1 MVWLF
6 IFFQLM
12 RIVREWQKLY
22 GGDKCT
28 GLTSESAL
36 FVCNKW
42 DDVEKQTKNNPL
54 AQKKIK
60 SEIICK
66 LKKQIPK
73 LKQKSQVIEMSV
85 FTAAQI
91 QQKFGVMSDDLS
103 SLING
108 LRRLLPLCLEK
119 KTEHFYR

>member
-1 MVWLF
+1 
-6 IFFQLM
+6 M
-12 RIVREWQKLY
+12 RIVKEWNKLY
-22 GGDKCT
+22 RGDKCK

-42 DDVEKQTKNNPL
+42 DDVEKQTKSNPSD
-54 AQKKIK
+54 KEKIK
-60 SEIICK
+60 NEIICK
-66 LKKQIPK
+66 LKKKIPS
-73 LKQKSQVIEMSV
+73 LNEKSQVIEMSV

-91 QQKFGVMSDDLS
+91 HQKFGVMSDDLS

-119 KTEHFYR
+119 KTERFYR

>member
-1 MVWLF
+1 
-6 IFFQLM
+6 M

-42 DDVEKQTKNNPL
+42 DDVERQTKTNPSEKEKIKNEIIRKL
-54 AQKKIK
+54 RKKIPGLN
-60 SEIICK
+60 ED
-66 LKKQIPK
+66 
-73 LKQKSQVIEMSV
+73 SQVIEMSV

>member
-1 MVWLF
+1 
-6 IFFQLM
+6 M
-12 RIVREWQKLY
+12 RIVREWIKLY
-22 GGDKCT
+22 GGDQCT

-42 DDVEKQTKNNPL
+42 DDVERQTKGNPSE
-54 AQKKIK
+54 KEKIK
-60 SEIICK
+60 NEIICK
-66 LKKQIPK
+66 LRKKIPE
-73 LKQKSQVIEMSV
+73 LNEESQVIEMSV

-119 KTEHFYR
+119 KTERFYR

>member
-1 MVWLF
+1 
-6 IFFQLM
+6 M
-12 RIVREWQKLY
+12 RIVKEWNKLY
-22 GGDKCT
+22 RGDKCN

-42 DDVEKQTKNNPL
+42 DDVERQTKTNLSN
-54 AQKKIK
+54 KEKIK
-60 SEIICK
+60 NEIICK
-66 LKKQIPK
+66 LKKKIPK
-73 LKQKSQVIEMSV
+73 LNEKSQVIEMSV

>member
-1 MVWLF
+1 
-6 IFFQLM
+6 M
-12 RIVREWQKLY
+12 RIVKEWNKLY
-22 GGDKCT
+22 RGDKCK

-42 DDVEKQTKNNPL
+42 DDVEKQTKSNPSD
-54 AQKKIK
+54 KEKIK
-60 SEIICK
+60 NEIICK
-66 LKKQIPK
+66 LKKKIPS
-73 LKQKSQVIEMSV
+73 LNEKSQVIEMSV

-91 QQKFGVMSDDLS
+91 HQKFGVMSDDLS

>member
-1 MVWLF
+1 
-6 IFFQLM
+6 M
-12 RIVREWQKLY
+12 RIVKKWTDLY
-22 GGDKCT
+22 GEDQCN

-42 DDVEKQTKNNPL
+42 DEIEMQTEETPSDKE
-54 AQKKIK
+54 KIK
-60 SEIICK
+60 NKIICK
-66 LKKQIPK
+66 LKKEIPN
-73 LKQKSQVIEMSV
+73 LNQKSQVIEMSV
-85 FTAAQI
+85 FTAAKI

-103 SLING
+103 RLIDG

>member
-1 MVWLF
+1 
-6 IFFQLM
+6 M
-12 RIVREWQKLY
+12 RIVKEWNKLY
-22 GGDKCT
+22 RGDKCK

-42 DDVEKQTKNNPL
+42 DDVERQTKTNLSN
-54 AQKKIK
+54 KEKIK
-60 SEIICK
+60 NEIICK
-66 LKKQIPK
+66 LTKKIPN
-73 LKQKSQVIEMSV
+73 LNEKSQVIEMSV

>member
-1 MVWLF
+1 
-6 IFFQLM
+6 M
-12 RIVREWQKLY
+12 RIVREWKKLY
-22 GGDKCT
+22 EGDKCS

-42 DDVEKQTKNNPL
+42 DDVEKTNPL
-54 AQKKIK
+54 TKKKIK
-60 SEIICK
+60 YEIVCK
-66 LKKQIPK
+66 LKKEIPK

-85 FTAAQI
+85 RTAAQI
-91 QQKFGVMSDDLS
+91 QQDFGVMSDDLS

>member
-1 MVWLF
+1 M
-6 IFFQLM
+6 
-12 RIVREWQKLY
+12 
-22 GGDKCT
+22 
-28 GLTSESAL
+28 

-42 DDVEKQTKNNPL
+42 DDVERLTKTNPSE
-54 AQKKIK
+54 KEKIK
-60 SEIICK
+60 NEIICK
-66 LKKQIPK
+66 LRKKIPE
-73 LKQKSQVIEMSV
+73 LNEESQVIEMSV

>member
-1 MVWLF
+1 M
-6 IFFQLM
+6 
-12 RIVREWQKLY
+12 REWKKLY
-22 GGDKCT
+22 EGDKCS

-42 DDVEKQTKNNPL
+42 DDVEKQTKTNPL
-54 AQKKIK
+54 AKKKIK
-60 SEIICK
+60 YEIVCK
-66 LKKQIPK
+66 LKKEIPK

-85 FTAAQI
+85 HTAAQI
-91 QQKFGVMSDDLS
+91 QHKFGVMSDDLN

>member
-1 MVWLF
+1 
-6 IFFQLM
+6 M

-42 DDVEKQTKNNPL
+42 DDVERQTKTNPSD
-54 AQKKIK
+54 KEKIK
-60 SEIICK
+60 NEIICK
-66 LKKQIPK
+66 LRKKIPE
-73 LKQKSQVIEMSV
+73 LNEESQVIEMSV

-108 LRRLLPLCLEK
+108 LRRLLQLCLEK

>member
-1 MVWLF
+1 
-6 IFFQLM
+6 M

-42 DDVEKQTKNNPL
+42 DDVERQTNTNLSNKE
-54 AQKKIK
+54 KIK
-60 SEIICK
+60 NEIICK
-66 LKKQIPK
+66 LKKKIPK
-73 LKQKSQVIEMSV
+73 LNEKSQVIEMSV

-91 QQKFGVMSDDLS
+91 QQKFGVMSDGLS

-108 LRRLLPLCLEK
+108 LHRLLPLCLEK

>member
-1 MVWLF
+1 
-6 IFFQLM
+6 M
-12 RIVREWQKLY
+12 RIVKEWKKLY
-22 GGDKCT
+22 GGEKCN

-54 AQKKIK
+54 DKEKVHD
-60 SEIICK
+60 EIICK
-66 LKKQIPK
+66 LKKEIPT
-73 LKQKSQVIEMSV
+73 LNEEFQVIEMSV

-91 QQKFGVMSDDLS
+91 QQKFGVMSNDLN
-103 SLING
+103 SLIKA
-108 LRRLLPLCLEK
+108 LQRLLPLCLEK

>member
-1 MVWLF
+1 
-6 IFFQLM
+6 M
-12 RIVREWQKLY
+12 RIVKKWTELY
-22 GGDKCT
+22 GEDQCN
-28 GLTSESAL
+28 GLTSQSAL

-42 DDVEKQTKNNPL
+42 DDVERQTKTNPSD
-54 AQKKIK
+54 KEKIK
-60 SEIICK
+60 NKIICE
-66 LKKQIPK
+66 LKKEVPN
-73 LKQKSQVIEMSV
+73 LNRKSQVIEMSV
-85 FTAAQI
+85 LTAAQI

>member
-1 MVWLF
+1 
-6 IFFQLM
+6 M
-12 RIVREWQKLY
+12 RIVKEWNKLY
-22 GGDKCT
+22 RGDKCK

-42 DDVEKQTKNNPL
+42 DDVERQTKTNLSN
-54 AQKKIK
+54 KEKIK
-60 SEIICK
+60 NEIICK
-66 LKKQIPK
+66 LKKKIPN
-73 LKQKSQVIEMSV
+73 LNEKSQVIEMSV

-91 QQKFGVMSDDLS
+91 HQKFGVMSDDLS
-103 SLING
+103 ILING

>member
-1 MVWLF
+1 
-6 IFFQLM
+6 M
-12 RIVREWQKLY
+12 RIVKKWTELY
-22 GGDKCT
+22 GGDQCN

-42 DDVEKQTKNNPL
+42 DEIERQTKTNPL
-54 AQKKIK
+54 AKRKIRY
-60 SEIICK
+60 EIICK
-66 LKKQIPK
+66 LKKEIPK

-91 QQKFGVMSDDLS
+91 QQRFGVMSDDLS

-108 LRRLLPLCLEK
+108 LRRLFPLCLEK

>member
-1 MVWLF
+1 
-6 IFFQLM
+6 M
-12 RIVREWQKLY
+12 RIVTEWKKLY
-22 GGDKCT
+22 GEDRCK

-42 DDVEKQTKNNPL
+42 DDVDRQTKSNPL
-54 AQKKIK
+54 DKEKIK
-60 SEIICK
+60 NEIICK
-66 LKKQIPK
+66 LKKKIPN
-73 LKQKSQVIEMSV
+73 LNEKSQVIEMSV

-103 SLING
+103 NLING
-108 LRRLLPLCLEK
+108 LHRLLPLCLEK

>member
-1 MVWLF
+1 
-6 IFFQLM
+6 M
-12 RIVREWQKLY
+12 RIVREWIKLY
-22 GGDKCT
+22 GGDQCT

-42 DDVEKQTKNNPL
+42 DDVERQTKGNPL
-54 AQKKIK
+54 EKEKIK
-60 SEIICK
+60 NDIICK
-66 LKKQIPK
+66 LRKKIPG
-73 LKQKSQVIEMSV
+73 LNEDSQVIEMSV

-91 QQKFGVMSDDLS
+91 QQKFDVMTDDLS

>member
-1 MVWLF
+1 
-6 IFFQLM
+6 M
-12 RIVREWQKLY
+12 RIVREWKKLY
-22 GGDKCT
+22 VGDKCT
-28 GLTSESAL
+28 GLTSESTL

-42 DDVEKQTKNNPL
+42 DDVERQTKINRL
-54 AQKKIK
+54 AKKNIK
-60 SEIICK
+60 DEIICK
-66 LKKQIPK
+66 LKKEIPK

-119 KTEHFYR
+119 KTEHLYR

>member
-1 MVWLF
+1 
-6 IFFQLM
+6 M
-12 RIVREWQKLY
+12 RIVMEWKKLY
-22 GGDKCT
+22 GEDRCK

-42 DDVEKQTKNNPL
+42 DDVERQTKTNPSD
-54 AQKKIK
+54 KEKIK
-60 SEIICK
+60 NEIICK
-66 LKKQIPK
+66 LKKKIPH
-73 LKQKSQVIEMSV
+73 LNEKSQVIEMSV

>member
-1 MVWLF
+1 
-6 IFFQLM
+6 M
-12 RIVREWQKLY
+12 RIVREWKKLY
-22 GGDKCT
+22 LGDKCT

-42 DDVEKQTKNNPL
+42 DDVERQTKTNPL
-54 AQKKIK
+54 AKKKIK
-60 SEIICK
+60 YEIICK
-66 LKKQIPK
+66 LKKEIPK
-73 LKQKSQVIEMSV
+73 LKQKSQVTEMSV